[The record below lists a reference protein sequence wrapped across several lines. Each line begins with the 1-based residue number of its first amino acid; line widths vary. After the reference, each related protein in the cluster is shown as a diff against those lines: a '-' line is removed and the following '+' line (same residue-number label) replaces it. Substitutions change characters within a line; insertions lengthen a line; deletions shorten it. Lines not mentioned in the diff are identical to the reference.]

1 MDFSK
6 ISRNACPVVVLV
18 KDQPQKFVI
27 LQMAN
32 VHAKKMFQD
41 EYAMNVNLITMDIL
55 IAQVSQNLSNIRLI
69 QNFVTVIYKQD
80 LHYLAHVWCGTQYA
94 ETCSNCPLDGCG
106 GDCTDPCK
114 DKWPITKC
122 EKNKEKGWCIPPK
135 GKRTRNNCKRTCGI
149 CEPDCVD
156 K

>member
-1 MDFSK
+1 M
-6 ISRNACPVVVLV
+6 
-18 KDQPQKFVI
+18 
-27 LQMAN
+27 
-32 VHAKKMFQD
+32 
-41 EYAMNVNLITMDIL
+41 
-55 IAQVSQNLSNIRLI
+55 
-69 QNFVTVIYKQD
+69 TVIYKQD

-135 GKRTRNNCKRTCGI
+135 GKYTRKNCKRTCGI

-156 K
+156 KWKYKILWNDIPQNIILWKWFWNTYNMHTKTVIYVSK

>member
-1 MDFSK
+1 M
-6 ISRNACPVVVLV
+6 
-18 KDQPQKFVI
+18 
-27 LQMAN
+27 
-32 VHAKKMFQD
+32 
-41 EYAMNVNLITMDIL
+41 
-55 IAQVSQNLSNIRLI
+55 
-69 QNFVTVIYKQD
+69 TVIYKQD
-80 LHYLAHVWCGTQYA
+80 LHYLAQVWCGTQYA

-156 K
+156 KWKYKILWNDIPQNVILWKWFWNTYNKHTNTVLYIYQNSILQKHVLKKPQSLSAQNSFCRMK